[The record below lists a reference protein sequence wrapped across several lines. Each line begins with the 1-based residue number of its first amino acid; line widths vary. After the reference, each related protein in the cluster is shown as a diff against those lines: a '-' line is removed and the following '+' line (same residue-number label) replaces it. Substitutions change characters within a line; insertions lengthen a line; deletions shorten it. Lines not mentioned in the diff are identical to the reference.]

1 MATISKRNRKAS
13 LRPSSS
19 QLRYAVIYVLITA
32 IALVFL
38 NIYAT
43 STLRKLAFS
52 AQENSMLDKAQLI
65 STALSSVDSLN
76 SEDVPE
82 IISSIQEVRVT
93 RILVTDSSGLAVY
106 DSLRVHN
113 ERGKLMLLPE
123 IVQALSS
130 RDVFHCSYSEG
141 ALQSHAAMPVFC
153 GNRMTG
159 AVYLMEYDTEEGA
172 MIRTLQANI
181 LYVSLIL
188 EAAVI
193 LISVVFSATFSGRM
207 RRILQSIRTVREGD
221 YSNKIETRGHDE
233 VDQLAGEFNELT
245 DRLQDYEQKRRQ
257 FVSDASHELKTPL
270 ASIKLLS
277 DSILQNEMD
286 EETTKEFVTD
296 IGQEADRLTRL
307 SEKLL
312 KLTKIDAGTEE
323 DREIVS
329 VAEVAERVAHMLAP
343 IASLREIQ
351 IKTDIAPDCT
361 VMTIEDDLYQIL
373 FNLAENGI
381 KYNND
386 GGLLELSAERDEE
399 NVILTV
405 SDTGVG
411 IPEDSL
417 DHIFER
423 FYRVDKARSRAAGG
437 AGLGLSIVHDMV
449 ERNYG
454 AILAENRPEGGS
466 KFTVTFPYIPV
477 EVEA

>member
-1 MATISKRNRKAS
+1 
-13 LRPSSS
+13 
-19 QLRYAVIYVLITA
+19 
-32 IALVFL
+32 
-38 NIYAT
+38 
-43 STLRKLAFS
+43 
-52 AQENSMLDKAQLI
+52 MLDKAQLI
-65 STALSSVDSLN
+65 STVLSSVDTLN
-76 SEDVPE
+76 SENVSE
-82 IISSIQEVRVT
+82 TVSSLQEVRVT
-93 RILVTDSSGLAVY
+93 RILVTDPSGIAVY
-106 DSLRVHN
+106 DSLRVQN

-130 RDVFHCSYSEG
+130 RDVFHCSYSDG
-141 ALQSHAAMPVFC
+141 ALQSHAAMPIFF

-159 AVYLMEYDTEEGA
+159 AVYLMEYDTEEGT
-172 MIRTLQANI
+172 MIQTLQENI

-193 LISVVFSATFSGRM
+193 LISIVFSATFSGRM

-233 VDQLAGEFNELT
+233 LDQLAGEFNELT
-245 DRLQDYEQKRRQ
+245 DRLQDYEQRRRQ

-270 ASIKLLS
+270 ASIRLLS

-286 EETTKEFVTD
+286 AETTKEFVTD

-312 KLTKIDAGTEE
+312 KLTKLDALSEE
-323 DREIVS
+323 DREIVE

-343 IASLREIQ
+343 IASLRSIRIE
-351 IKTDIAPDCT
+351 TDIAPGCT
-361 VMTIEDDLYQIL
+361 VMTVEDDLYQIL

-386 GGLLELSAERDEE
+386 NGFLRLEAQRDEE
-399 NVILTV
+399 NVTLTV

-411 IPEDSL
+411 IPADSL
-417 DHIFER
+417 GHIFER

-454 AILAENRPEGGS
+454 TIRVENRPEGGTV
-466 KFTVTFPYIPV
+466 FTVTFPYIPV